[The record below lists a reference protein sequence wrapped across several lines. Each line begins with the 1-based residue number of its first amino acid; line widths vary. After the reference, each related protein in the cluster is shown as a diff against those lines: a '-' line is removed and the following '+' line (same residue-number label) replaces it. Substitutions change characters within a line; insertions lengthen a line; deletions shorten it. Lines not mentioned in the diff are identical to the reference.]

1 MLYLYFNSVTFHFIN
16 VQGSWKTKLR
26 DRFKFLRRPARS
38 LQPEST
44 EPPAKRPR
52 NTESYETNVELM
64 QVEMRKRKKDRRVA
78 TVETLMEETFSERRS
93 WIQTSQPVVSDIL
106 EKFPSLKVRKVVS
119 SVVKNSL
126 HAMWD

>member
-1 MLYLYFNSVTFHFIN
+1 
-16 VQGSWKTKLR
+16 
-26 DRFKFLRRPARS
+26 
-38 LQPEST
+38 
-44 EPPAKRPR
+44 
-52 NTESYETNVELM
+52 
-64 QVEMRKRKKDRRVA
+64 MRKRKKDRRVA